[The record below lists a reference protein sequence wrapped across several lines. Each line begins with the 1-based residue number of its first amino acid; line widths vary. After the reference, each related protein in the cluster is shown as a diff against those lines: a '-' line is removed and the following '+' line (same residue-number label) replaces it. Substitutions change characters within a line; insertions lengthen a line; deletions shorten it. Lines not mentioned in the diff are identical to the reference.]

1 MEDGQKNLQEAC
13 VKAGTRGPS
22 QSPGN
27 AKLDKIKSM
36 AEAVAATSSSPGAAA
51 SGDAGNLAIL
61 QAIGVLSDKM
71 GNMALKSD
79 LEEPS
84 SIRLWT
90 QSRISPTISTPAWPT
105 SRTSLL
111 QPRPF
116 LFLTPSFKERRL
128 AFVGWPDGVSEDTM
142 IQDMEKFLKTHVSSF
157 RPVDCGSESTGPY
170 NNQKVS
176 KGSWVEFCSPD
187 LAE

>member
-79 LEEPS
+79 LEEPTLIWLNS
-84 SIRLWT
+84 FCPALRLPRSIFEARATCSWSC
-90 QSRISPTISTPAWPT
+90 QPARRTIRDGTTRSV
-105 SRTSLL
+105 
-111 QPRPF
+111 
-116 LFLTPSFKERRL
+116 RRR
-128 AFVGWPDGVSEDTM
+128 A
-142 IQDMEKFLKTHVSSF
+142 
-157 RPVDCGSESTGPY
+157 
-170 NNQKVS
+170 
-176 KGSWVEFCSPD
+176 
-187 LAE
+187 